1 MISRENVEKIIER
14 HKFDKSAL
22 LAILQDIQDEA
33 HYLPQ
38 DALIQV
44 SQSLDIPLSQIY
56 SVATFYKAFSLK
68 PRGKHQIKYC
78 IGSACQANGTKKN
91 LRKLEETLSM
101 MEENGGNS
109 EKFTVEKVR
118 CLGCCGVGPTISID
132 DDLYGNVSQEK
143 IEELLGKYK

>member
-1 MISRENVEKIIER
+1 LISRENVEKIIER

-22 LAILQDIQDEA
+22 LAILQDIQDEV

-56 SVATFYKAFSLK
+56 SVATFYKAFSLR

-91 LRKLEETLSM
+91 LRKLEETLSKM
-101 MEENGGNS
+101 QENGGNS

-118 CLGCCGVGPTISID
+118 CLGCCAVGPTISID
-132 DDLYGNVSQEK
+132 DDLYGNISQEK
-143 IEELLGKYK
+143 IEELLDKYK